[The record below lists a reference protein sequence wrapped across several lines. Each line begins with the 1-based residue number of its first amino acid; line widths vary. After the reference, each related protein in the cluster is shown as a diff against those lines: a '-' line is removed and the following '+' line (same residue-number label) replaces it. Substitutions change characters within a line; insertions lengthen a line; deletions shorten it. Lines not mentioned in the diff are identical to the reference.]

1 MKRGFLVLVLI
12 LLVLL
17 IAYSIITDFPVFN
30 RENGFAE
37 TGEVITGNATSAGI
51 SLTITISGPPTLT
64 LLKSENETYFTATN
78 LELNFTAFSADS
90 IWYKI
95 DSGSNVTITGNTTFN
110 TTSGQHTLYLFANN
124 SDGNSSKNVTFRVNT
139 TKFNVLYDIYKN
151 NGSSTDFNASSYE
164 DIQNLSGAVIEK
176 TGHGKVSFNQAINL
190 TNDSNPG
197 DNALDLDSYTN
208 ISQNHIEIN
217 TTAIPNF
224 NKSATL
230 SIYGLSFSDPRVL
243 RDGSVCPSEICTEIN
258 YSGGTFM
265 FNVTQFTA
273 YSAEETPAS
282 QSPSG
287 GGGGGTAGVSGFVVN
302 PDEIQVILKQ
312 GGTKKATLKITN
324 TGTRKLEIK
333 LEEKKLG
340 TFLKIGNTSFSLNSG
355 ETQEIL
361 LDFIA
366 REDAIPGLYIGGITV
381 KAGGAEKEIILALS
395 IQSRES
401 LFDVEVNI
409 PSGYT
414 TVIPGEDVLAD
425 VKIYNLGAIER
436 VDAEVKYEIRDEENN
451 SIKIISDTV
460 AVETQASFTKT
471 INIPESTALGTYVLY
486 VTVTYGGKVAG
497 AGVFFE
503 VAEQG
508 VSAREKVF
516 IVVITL
522 LAVISSI
529 AVYLWVLHYRKEHRK
544 YGETGYEDRRID
556 LRDVLIGQRE

>member
-124 SDGNSSKNVTFRVNT
+124 SDGNSSKNATFRVNT